1 MDCAWL
7 DEYLLGKPGAEH
19 DFKAEW
25 QWDRYMVRGKLFAA
39 ICAPKGMKDA
49 SYNGHML
56 VNLKCDPRMSELLR
70 AQYPEIL
77 PGFYCDKKNWIAV
90 LLDGGLS
97 HDMIRD
103 LCGQSYRL
111 IVEKLPKYVQ
121 RELAGNASERK
132 E

>member
-1 MDCAWL
+1 MDCIWL
-7 DEYLLGKPGAEH
+7 DKYLLGKPGAEH
-19 DFKAEW
+19 DFKVEW

-39 ICAPKGMKDA
+39 ICAPEGMKDG
-49 SYNGHML
+49 SYNGHTL
-56 VNLKCDPRMSELLR
+56 VNLKCDPRMSELFR

-77 PGFYCDKKNWIAV
+77 PGFYCDKRNWIAV

-103 LCGQSYRL
+103 LCDQSYRL

-121 RELAGNASERK
+121 RELAGNAK
-132 E
+132 Q